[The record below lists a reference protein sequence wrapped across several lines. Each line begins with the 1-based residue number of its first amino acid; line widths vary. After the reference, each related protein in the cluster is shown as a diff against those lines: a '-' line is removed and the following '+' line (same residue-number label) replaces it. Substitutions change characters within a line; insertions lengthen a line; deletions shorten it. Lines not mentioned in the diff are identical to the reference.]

1 MENISDPNVNQ
12 FVNQGYNNIDFSPM
26 SQQSPRAYVQTQKQQ
41 PPSPQFQQ
49 QQQQQQ
55 QPIQFQQQAGTRIIP
70 IKVEGGARSPQ
81 VEQTV
86 VLQR

>member
-1 MENISDPNVNQ
+1 MRRKLFIDPNVNQ

-26 SQQSPRAYVQTQKQQ
+26 SQQSPRVNAQTQQ
-41 PPSPQFQQ
+41 PQFQQ
-49 QQQQQQ
+49 PQQRPQQFQ
-55 QPIQFQQQAGTRIIP
+55 QQQAGTRIIP